1 MHNMWAQ
8 YGSEF
13 LALALVH
20 FLAVLLP
27 GPDFAVT
34 VRHSV
39 RYGYLIGCLTAIGIG
54 AGISIHVL
62 YTLVGVGI
70 IIQQSSW
77 LLFSLQICGAMYLIY
92 LGCSLLRTQ
101 PFNYGASTEN
111 IDSLALS
118 KWKAFMTGFMTN
130 ALNPKATL
138 FFLAIFTTLIR
149 PTTPMKLQIFYGVW
163 MCAVNA
169 LWFMVVAIL
178 FSRPMVRNKFLKA
191 GNKFEKFMGAVLII
205 LAVKLLFTNI

>member
-1 MHNMWAQ
+1 MWAQ

-62 YTLVGVGI
+62 YTLVGLGI

-92 LGCSLLRTQ
+92 LGCNLLRTQ
-101 PFNYGASTEN
+101 PFNYDASTEN
-111 IDSLALS
+111 IDNLPLS

-138 FFLAIFTTLIR
+138 FFLPIFTTLVHQ
-149 PTTPMKLQIFYGVW
+149 TTPMKLQFFYGVW
-163 MCAVNA
+163 MCVVNA

-178 FSRPMVRNKFLKA
+178 FSRPIVRNKFLKA

-205 LAVKLLFTNI
+205 LAVKLIFTNI